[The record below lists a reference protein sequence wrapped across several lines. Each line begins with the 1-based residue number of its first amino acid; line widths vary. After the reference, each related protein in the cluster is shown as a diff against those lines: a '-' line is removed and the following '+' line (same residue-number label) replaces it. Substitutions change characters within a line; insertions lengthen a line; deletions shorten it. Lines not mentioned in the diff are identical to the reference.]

1 MDNAWRSILIF
12 LFTTFVYYYL
22 VSSPNM
28 ESLSSWQSNN
38 YTYLAI
44 YVFVVMLGQFGLNAA
59 ML

>member
-22 VSSPNM
+22 VSSPTM

-44 YVFVVMLGQFGLNAA
+44 YVFVVVLGQFGLNAA